1 MVQHTNGQLLANVSP
16 LPLHRWSE
24 ALHGVSRS
32 PGVHFGGQVHYLKI
46 TVIGV
51 AKF

>member
-16 LPLHRWSE
+16 LHLHRWSE

-32 PGVHFGGQVHYLKI
+32 PGVQFGGQVYYLKI
-46 TVIGV
+46 II
-51 AKF
+51 